1 MPLFAFPGKLLPG
14 FSATYSPI
22 TTQEI
27 TYVIAFYYNQS
38 EAVPNIPEKREH
50 NYRRRFTD
58 VSSPDFFLREEGTSV
73 HGLV

>member
-27 TYVIAFYYNQS
+27 TYVMAFYYNQS
-38 EAVPNIPEKREH
+38 EAVPDIPEKREH
-50 NYRRRFTD
+50 NYRR
-58 VSSPDFFLREEGTSV
+58 
-73 HGLV
+73 